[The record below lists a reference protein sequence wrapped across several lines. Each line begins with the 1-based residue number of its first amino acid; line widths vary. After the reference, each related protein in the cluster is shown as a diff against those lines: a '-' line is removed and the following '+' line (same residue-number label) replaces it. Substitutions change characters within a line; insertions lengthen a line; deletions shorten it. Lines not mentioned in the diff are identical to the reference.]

1 MAVGSP
7 AESLFAAAAMLTF
20 ATTAAQSKLIAT
32 PKVTASGSKS
42 SHAATK
48 DATLLHQKRV
58 ATLVSGTFL
67 RFFLDSLAM
76 RLVWP
81 LTAQGHK
88 VDCFIALSTALHK
101 PWRTDS
107 YMRHLTWDPVFG
119 KPTSQPTH
127 EQIRSTIEWRIAS
140 AGGRLCRLDLFK
152 EVTLDDDPR
161 LRSLRKKT
169 SHHRPGTDIYES
181 FPAVSMGAGNVVDAN
196 KNMLRLFKAL
206 EALWDVLIETE
217 QRAGT
222 SYHYVFWVSDDA
234 WWLRDFDLTG
244 LLRANGAAHAY
255 VLSCDHPPWPRVLK
269 QSFMN
274 DYSILLDRRVAQV
287 FGRLYT
293 WLFTNA
299 SLTCRIRRRQCMSE
313 ELLRRALESAGV
325 RVASVNQRFM
335 LVSASK
341 VLFSRHG
348 SPRQPRPSQGPMQH
362 TL

>member
-1 MAVGSP
+1 M
-7 AESLFAAAAMLTF
+7 
-20 ATTAAQSKLIAT
+20 
-32 PKVTASGSKS
+32 SGSIAAP
-42 SHAATK
+42 HAITK
-48 DATLLHQKRV
+48 DATLLHHKRV

-81 LTAQGHK
+81 LVAQGHK

-107 YMRHLTWDPVFG
+107 YLRHLTWDPVFG
-119 KPTSQPTH
+119 KPNSQPTH
-127 EQIRSTIEWRIAS
+127 EQIRRTIEWRIAS
-140 AGGRLCRLDLFK
+140 AGGRLRRLDLFK
-152 EVTLDDDPR
+152 EVGLDDDPR
-161 LRSLRKKT
+161 QRSLRKNS

-206 EALWDVLIETE
+206 EALWDALIETE
-217 QRAGT
+217 QHTGT
-222 SYHYVFWVSDDA
+222 SYEYVFWVSDDA

-255 VLSCDHPPWPRVLK
+255 VLSCDHPPWPRVLR
-269 QSFMN
+269 QTFMN
-274 DYSILLDRRVAQV
+274 DYSILLDRRVAEV

-335 LVSASK
+335 LFSASK
-341 VLFSRHG
+341 VRSFHATAHHASLVRV
-348 SPRQPRPSQGPMQH
+348 RGPCS
-362 TL
+362 TLCRSAQAA